1 MVAFPR
7 LVLPVLAAT
16 LVTFLGGCSDDA
28 DTIRRIRSQRQAK
41 MQSQTQQDHIGETFS
56 LLSRLVE
63 LNPDEAERQIAYH
76 LNRWSEDRDEVKA
89 DDISELLRTI
99 SDVLPPE
106 AVQQRID
113 RKNFSR
119 DDTGHLRDS
128 YLFKRISDWVNRNS
142 SDDLVLTDWLAEQD
156 KNSSETALQLR
167 TAARLF
173 DWTVRNVSYEAKVPV
188 VPAPP
193 APPMSM
199 GMTFQGPGYRQT
211 DYQTVWRGTGDALQ
225 RAGVF
230 TQLCRQSGLAA
241 FVLAIPSTDDGSLD
255 PWCVGVLI
263 DNDIYLFEPEL
274 GIFIPGPGQ
283 VGIAT
288 LADARK
294 DASVLRRLNVP
305 GFFDYPHAKDD
316 VQQTVALLNVIPE
329 AISPRMK
336 ELQSGLAGDRR
347 MVTYVDAPALAEQI
361 DSISGISG
369 VRLWNVPL
377 LAEAYQTDMETA
389 ASRDPMF
396 QFWYQSR
403 WAILEADIDTSRQ
416 LAAARWDHLLGKF
429 DNDDSDDSKGA
440 RVQYLAMRAPEF
452 EIADLRIDVN
462 LQIAYGIRRERGT
475 ESAVYDRQV
484 QQVQAMMRQGKRSA
498 TYWISL
504 IQYDDQRYD
513 TAETWFAKRVL
524 DENQPSLWI
533 PAARYNLARTHEQL
547 GDLERAVEL
556 YKTVG
561 SPQEHGNRIR
571 ARLVQKQDE

>member
-7 LVLPVLAAT
+7 LVLPVVAAT
-16 LVTFLGGCSDDA
+16 LITVLGGCSDDA
-28 DTIRRIRSQRQAK
+28 DAIRRIRSQRQAK

-56 LLSRLVE
+56 LLNRLVD

-113 RKNFSR
+113 RKNFTR
-119 DDTGHLRDS
+119 DDTDHLRDS
-128 YLFKRISDWVNRNS
+128 YLFKKISDWVNRES
-142 SDDLVLTDWLAEQD
+142 SDDPVLTDWLTEQE
-156 KNSSETALQLR
+156 KKSSEAALQIR

-173 DWTVRNVSYEAKVPV
+173 DWTVRNIAYEAKIPV

-199 GMTFQGPGYRQT
+199 GMTFQGAGYRQT
-211 DYQTVWRGTGDALQ
+211 DYETVWRGTGDALQ

-230 TQLCRQSGLAA
+230 TQLCRQSGLTA

-263 DNDIYLFEPEL
+263 DKEIYLFEPEL
-274 GIFIPGPGQ
+274 GVFIPGPGQ
-283 VGIAT
+283 VGVAT
-288 LADARK
+288 LSDARK

-305 GFFDYPHAKDD
+305 GFFDYPYAKDD
-316 VQQTVALLNVIPE
+316 IQQTVALLNVVPE

-347 MVTYVDAPALAEQI
+347 MVTYVDAPSLAKQI

-377 LAEAYQTDMETA
+377 LAEAYRTDMETA
-389 ASRDPMF
+389 ASRDPVF

-416 LAAARWDHLLGKF
+416 LAVARWNHLLGKF
-429 DNDDSDDSKGA
+429 DNDESDDSKGA
-440 RVQYLAMRAPEF
+440 RVLYLAMRAPEF

-475 ESAVYDRQV
+475 ESEVYDRQV

-504 IQYDDQRYD
+504 IQYDDQRYE

-533 PAARYNLARTHEQL
+533 PAARYNLARTQELL
-547 GDLERAVEL
+547 GNLDSAVEL

-571 ARLVQKQDE
+571 ARLIQKQTD